1 MQKEV
6 KDELAAMVRQAT
18 ERHEGL
24 TRETKSSL
32 TNQALQLEK
41 SMQDSGL
48 RLTRELRDLESV
60 LGERLE
66 RTKDALDTKIDV
78 SNPYQYPEPSPV
90 LPSDGLTS
98 SMVLCRRRR
107 GH

>member
-6 KDELAAMVRQAT
+6 KDELAAMVLQAT

-78 SNPYQYPEPSPV
+78 SNP
-90 LPSDGLTS
+90 LPIP
-98 SMVLCRRRR
+98 
-107 GH
+107 